1 MKIKKLIL
9 QGFKSFADKT
19 EFEFKDGI
27 TVIVGPNGCG
37 KSNVVDAVKW
47 VLGEQRPGSLR
58 GKEMQDVIFSG
69 TDRRKGVGCA
79 EVSLIFDNGK
89 GTLPLDYQE
98 VVVTRRLYRS
108 GESEY
113 LLNENRVRLRDI
125 RELMMDSGG
134 GPGAL
139 SVMEQGNIDRLLRAD
154 PRERRQ
160 VFEEAA
166 GISKYRARRKET
178 ERKLEKTAENLARL
192 RDILG
197 EHETRQRSL
206 KIQAGKARRWKEFT
220 EELKRKRL
228 VGVLARYAELARRRD
243 AADEELAEVQ
253 RLEGAARAAL
263 AEAQSSGEE
272 RRKELDAR
280 REQAASGEAEM
291 ATLVGERRA
300 AEEKQAAREREASE
314 LAERAE
320 QADSAGA
327 EAVERSVSLQVE
339 LETADREGREADAER
354 ERRSEALAEAE
365 ALCDEVEQRVA
376 LLRKERDI
384 LDLRRT
390 EAYGV
395 ETKARNDE
403 IRGDAEMQAVQQ
415 RLTRLVARVES
426 SGEDLRALE
435 TDRDES
441 GLALRRAE
449 DEQRAL
455 EDRHAAAEEE
465 ARAARCEGE
474 EATEAAGRLTG
485 QAAALAARR
494 DVLTGLVA
502 GGEGLTSGTRALL
515 EAAGAGTLDGIEGTV
530 ADLVGNVG
538 EQAAALDQAL
548 GDLAGAVVVGT
559 TAEALAAIEWLKQG
573 KRGRARLIP
582 RDRAGAAPLPARF
595 LGAFDGRIGELVGA
609 LLGGTRIVATLDE
622 ALRDGR
628 EDGQRVVVLTGEEL
642 EPAGTIV
649 GGTGDAGAGLVLR
662 NAELADVEERL
673 EETEREREIVA
684 GRVRAARARTAEWEA
699 ALEDLR
705 PRLTRARK
713 AVRETSET
721 AAAAQKAAAAR
732 AEEMHLEEA
741 EREDVERLLDQCR
754 GRRDAARVLL
764 AAAEAERKTL
774 EQESFGL
781 KERLTGSAGAREEA
795 TARRTEAKVEVARW
809 TEKAGALEARV
820 RALRDAIA
828 GAQREAEARADEVS
842 TCRERRAACLDE
854 VEALALLGRER
865 EKTLAE
871 LATRIETARQRVREM
886 VEHLEADDRVVREL
900 RAAHE
905 ERREE
910 LERHR
915 LQENEIRLRIETL
928 LEQVRRDHGLELDQV
943 EFDEDVAGADPA
955 QLETEVAELRRK
967 IERLG
972 NVNHA
977 ALDELGQVEEKLT
990 FMRREEA
997 DLVGADQQLRE
1008 TIARIDEICTERFV
1022 DTFTK
1027 VREHFHVTFRK
1038 LFGGGRAEIFLEE
1051 PEDVL
1056 GSGIEIRVRPPGK
1069 ELRNMALLS
1078 GGERSLTTVA
1088 LLFSI
1093 YLTKPPPFCLL
1104 DEVDAALDEAN
1115 NVRMCEMLKEFARD
1129 GQFLVITHARPTMTI
1144 ADALHGVTM
1153 PEAGVSRHV
1162 SVRFAD
1168 IEAGRIV
1175 GLN

>member
-1 MKIKKLIL
+1 
-9 QGFKSFADKT
+9 
-19 EFEFKDGI
+19 
-27 TVIVGPNGCG
+27 
-37 KSNVVDAVKW
+37 
-47 VLGEQRPGSLR
+47 
-58 GKEMQDVIFSG
+58 
-69 TDRRKGVGCA
+69 
-79 EVSLIFDNGK
+79 
-89 GTLPLDYQE
+89 
-98 VVVTRRLYRS
+98 
-108 GESEY
+108 
-113 LLNENRVRLRDI
+113 
-125 RELMMDSGG
+125 
-134 GPGAL
+134 
-139 SVMEQGNIDRLLRAD
+139 
-154 PRERRQ
+154 
-160 VFEEAA
+160 
-166 GISKYRARRKET
+166 
-178 ERKLEKTAENLARL
+178 
-192 RDILG
+192 
-197 EHETRQRSL
+197 
-206 KIQAGKARRWKEFT
+206 
-220 EELKRKRL
+220 
-228 VGVLARYAELARRRD
+228 
-243 AADEELAEVQ
+243 
-253 RLEGAARAAL
+253 
-263 AEAQSSGEE
+263 
-272 RRKELDAR
+272 
-280 REQAASGEAEM
+280 
-291 ATLVGERRA
+291 
-300 AEEKQAAREREASE
+300 
-314 LAERAE
+314 
-320 QADSAGA
+320 
-327 EAVERSVSLQVE
+327 
-339 LETADREGREADAER
+339 
-354 ERRSEALAEAE
+354 
-365 ALCDEVEQRVA
+365 
-376 LLRKERDI
+376 
-384 LDLRRT
+384 
-390 EAYGV
+390 
-395 ETKARNDE
+395 
-403 IRGDAEMQAVQQ
+403 
-415 RLTRLVARVES
+415 
-426 SGEDLRALE
+426 
-435 TDRDES
+435 
-441 GLALRRAE
+441 
-449 DEQRAL
+449 
-455 EDRHAAAEEE
+455 
-465 ARAARCEGE
+465 
-474 EATEAAGRLTG
+474 
-485 QAAALAARR
+485 
-494 DVLTGLVA
+494 
-502 GGEGLTSGTRALL
+502 
-515 EAAGAGTLDGIEGTV
+515 
-530 ADLVGNVG
+530 
-538 EQAAALDQAL
+538 
-548 GDLAGAVVVGT
+548 
-559 TAEALAAIEWLKQG
+559 
-573 KRGRARLIP
+573 
-582 RDRAGAAPLPARF
+582 
-595 LGAFDGRIGELVGA
+595 
-609 LLGGTRIVATLDE
+609 
-622 ALRDGR
+622 
-628 EDGQRVVVLTGEEL
+628 
-642 EPAGTIV
+642 
-649 GGTGDAGAGLVLR
+649 
-662 NAELADVEERL
+662 
-673 EETEREREIVA
+673 
-684 GRVRAARARTAEWEA
+684 
-699 ALEDLR
+699 
-705 PRLTRARK
+705 
-713 AVRETSET
+713 
-721 AAAAQKAAAAR
+721 
-732 AEEMHLEEA
+732 MHLEEA
-741 EREDVERLLDQCR
+741 ERTDVERLLDQCR
-754 GRRDAARVLL
+754 GRRDAARALL
-764 AAAEAERKTL
+764 AEAEAERKTL

-781 KERLTGSAGAREEA
+781 KERLAGSVGAREEA

-854 VEALALLGRER
+854 VEALTLLGRER

-955 QLETEVAELRRK
+955 QLENEVAELRQK